1 MATILAVDDSETMRQ
16 MVKMTLQAG
25 NYQVML
31 ASDGEDRLEKF
42 LTTTDVDLVITDI
55 NMPKMDGIGLIR
67 EIRSRN
73 MTVPIL
79 ALTTESEDTM
89 RKKGAEAGANG
100 WMVKPFKPAQFID
113 IVRQIIS

>member
-1 MATILAVDDSETMRQ
+1 MQTILAVDDSETMRQ

-25 NYQVML
+25 NYQVVL
-31 ASDGEDRLEKF
+31 ASDGEEGLSKF
-42 LTTTDVDLVITDI
+42 LSSTAVDLVITDI
-55 NMPKMDGIGLIR
+55 NMPKLDGIGLIK

-73 MTVPIL
+73 SSVPIL

-113 IVRQIIS
+113 IVRQIL

>member
-25 NYQVML
+25 NYEVGL
-31 ASDGEDRLEKF
+31 ASDGEEGLSKF
-42 LTTTDVDLVITDI
+42 MSSTNVDLVITDI
-55 NMPKMDGIGLIR
+55 NMPKMDGIGLIK

-73 MTVPIL
+73 ATIPIL

-113 IVRQIIS
+113 IVRQIL